1 MTSREHLQYCRLN
14 VKKKCCY
21 LISEEILH
29 EMNGLYLA
37 MTVPLQAVGRTVR
50 AKRVETKEFIK
61 SLTTFTN
68 QHLSEVNNLCNS
80 FPDH

>member
-1 MTSREHLQYCRLN
+1 
-14 VKKKCCY
+14 
-21 LISEEILH
+21 
-29 EMNGLYLA
+29 